1 MFIKEKDFENDLSVH
16 NFNVNFPGQPGQ
28 TERQASAFTE
38 VVGVVFS
45 PA

>member
-1 MFIKEKDFENDLSVH
+1 MFIKEGDFENDWSLH
-16 NFNVNFPGQPGQ
+16 NFNVNFPVQSGQ

-45 PA
+45 LA